1 MVLSEWSSMPE
12 WDPEKSVPSSWLRKR
27 IRRQARAEKLCSKVS
42 RLFIKM
48 DRREPKAR
56 GGGYIGNCI
65 VYEDRST
72 DVQPTSANEELEDF
86 RIGLDKSNIARKHE
100 FIKGHEKRKELA
112 GNVEF
117 LPVVVA
123 QSVYGHTCLLQSLE
137 DGHTAGN
144 GPAKRLHPPDVER
157 TDEFGVTRETFNQKL
172 ERCRKRFAGIKD
184 AMIDLQQPDLR
195 QDRGRFG
202 VRISHTSVE
211 VARVPA
217 HEDVADVEHDAID
230 PAHACKP

>member
-27 IRRQARAEKLCSKVS
+27 NRRQAKAEKLCSKVS

-65 VYEDRST
+65 VYESRST
-72 DVQPTSANEELEDF
+72 DVQLTSANEELEDF

-100 FIKGHEKRKELA
+100 FVKGREKGKELA

-117 LPVVVA
+117 LAMVVA
-123 QSVYGHTCLLQSLE
+123 QGMYGHTCLLQSVE
-137 DGHTAGN
+137 NGHAAGN
-144 GPAKRLHPPDVER
+144 DPAERLHPPAVER
-157 TDEFGVTRETFNQKL
+157 TDEFGVT
-172 ERCRKRFAGIKD
+172 
-184 AMIDLQQPDLR
+184 
-195 QDRGRFG
+195 
-202 VRISHTSVE
+202 S
-211 VARVPA
+211 
-217 HEDVADVEHDAID
+217 
-230 PAHACKP
+230 